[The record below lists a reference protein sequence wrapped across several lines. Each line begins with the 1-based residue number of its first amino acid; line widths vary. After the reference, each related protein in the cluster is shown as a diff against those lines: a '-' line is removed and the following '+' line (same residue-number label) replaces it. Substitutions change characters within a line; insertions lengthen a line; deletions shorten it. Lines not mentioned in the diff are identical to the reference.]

1 MKSISLLNIAAIIAA
16 LTVLV
21 IAFILVPE
29 PLWSAVTIITA
40 VGFAV
45 SIGFVLYIPS
55 ALRQKL
61 QGSDAQQMAAIGP
74 FAILSTLLLLAMG
87 AAFVFSLSGFQ
98 KMGLAMLV
106 FGIGTFFVTSL
117 VLSSAL
123 KVVDNI
129 SNKWSQPSR
138 HVDWQRQA
146 TILTSQATHPK
157 SLESLHALSEKLR
170 YSASDVPGG
179 SPHDAGIE
187 QVFSVLAAQ
196 LQTDPASDLTNHF
209 GGLNSLLMQRDSH
222 LRAARSKA

>member
-1 MKSISLLNIAAIIAA
+1 MKSASLLNIAAIIAA

-40 VGFAV
+40 IGFAV
-45 SIGFVLYIPS
+45 SLGFVLYIPS

-74 FAILSTLLLLAMG
+74 FAIVSMLLLLSMG
-87 AAFVFSLSGFQ
+87 AAFVFALSGSQ
-98 KMGLAMLV
+98 KLGLAMLA
-106 FGIGTFFVTSL
+106 FGIGAFFVTSL
-117 VLSSAL
+117 MLSSAL
-123 KVVDNI
+123 KVVSNI
-129 SNKWSQPSR
+129 SNKWAQPSR

-146 TILTSQATHPK
+146 IILTSQATHPK
-157 SLESLHALSEKLR
+157 SLENFHALGEKLR

-179 SPHDAGIE
+179 SPQDSSIE
-187 QVFSVLAAQ
+187 QTFNVLAEQ
-196 LQTDPASDLTNHF
+196 LQIDPASDLTTHF